1 MAFISMQPNLGR
13 RSLPTLLALS
23 MIRIKR
29 HLISTF
35 VRWFACSLCLVAM
48 TCQAADA
55 WTIDDIAVLTDP
67 SGIETIEGVSQAS
80 RSGEFKPFPHGFSAG
95 YTRSVHWIR
104 FTLQAPP
111 ETPQGKRAV
120 LLEIQPAYLD
130 DLTFYLSHPTR
141 KDGSFQVAR
150 SGSNEPHSA
159 KAFPYRAFAFLVE
172 FKDAEPRVAY
182 IRVQTVNGAFLTIKA
197 WKPKEFID
205 QTSLEYMLFGAL
217 MGVFLTG
224 LAANVWQGLWR
235 TESLYRCFMGFSI
248 SYLTYTLT
256 TNGFVGQFIL
266 PDSTGWIKHWFS
278 LGVFTAIIFGTRFYM
293 LALDIA
299 HAPVWMQ
306 WLYRIQ
312 LLIGVLC
319 LPASFFDLYPEVA
332 RIVLP
337 STAITLIVGTFRSIR
352 LWRRQHRNAKVLLVA
367 HMFSLVGTLS
377 IIPVLLGWLP
387 GENWLLY
394 AHEFGPIGT
403 LLALQIMLANRVKD
417 LQSAI
422 NNATLETA
430 IARSTAQQER
440 DGHNQQ
446 RHFLSMLTHELKT
459 PLSVIRMR
467 MGAASPTPRMQR
479 HATQAVQDI
488 DAIVERCALVSK
500 IDEKADTLRPLACR
514 IDELLSEVIAQ
525 QHMAP
530 RIAPRYAE
538 GATNLSLHTDPVL
551 LRTIMSNLIDN
562 ARKYSPPDGR
572 IAVEIGRESHGD
584 SEGVHIKIQN
594 AVGSAGMPDL
604 TRVFEKYYRAPG
616 ARLQS
621 GSGLGLYIVKA
632 LTEQLGG
639 TVRCRPQAH
648 LLNFELW
655 LPLQPAPPR

>member
-278 LGVFTAIIFGTRFYM
+278 LGVFTAIIFWHTFLHAGAGHCPCPRVDAVALPHPVADRRSV
-293 LALDIA
+293 LAGQLFR
-299 HAPVWMQ
+299 PV
-306 WLYRIQ
+306 
-312 LLIGVLC
+312 
-319 LPASFFDLYPEVA
+319 P
-332 RIVLP
+332 
-337 STAITLIVGTFRSIR
+337 RSCQNRAALHCHHIDR
-352 LWRRQHRNAKVLLVA
+352 WHHPQH
-367 HMFSLVGTLS
+367 S
-377 IIPVLLGWLP
+377 
-387 GENWLLY
+387 
-394 AHEFGPIGT
+394 
-403 LLALQIMLANRVKD
+403 
-417 LQSAI
+417 
-422 NNATLETA
+422 TLET
-430 IARSTAQQER
+430 TAQECESAFGGPHVQPGGNPVHHSR
-440 DGHNQQ
+440 LAG
-446 RHFLSMLTHELKT
+446 L
-459 PLSVIRMR
+459 
-467 MGAASPTPRMQR
+467 AAGRKLV
-479 HATQAVQDI
+479 AV
-488 DAIVERCALVSK
+488 
-500 IDEKADTLRPLACR
+500 
-514 IDELLSEVIAQ
+514 
-525 QHMAP
+525 
-530 RIAPRYAE
+530 
-538 GATNLSLHTDPVL
+538 
-551 LRTIMSNLIDN
+551 
-562 ARKYSPPDGR
+562 
-572 IAVEIGRESHGD
+572 
-584 SEGVHIKIQN
+584 
-594 AVGSAGMPDL
+594 
-604 TRVFEKYYRAPG
+604 RA
-616 ARLQS
+616 
-621 GSGLGLYIVKA
+621 
-632 LTEQLGG
+632 
-639 TVRCRPQAH
+639 
-648 LLNFELW
+648 
-655 LPLQPAPPR
+655 